1 MPKVAFT
8 GQLQRF
14 LPAPAMSVAG
24 GTVRAVLDEVARL
37 NPRLGAYVLDEQ
49 ARLRKHV
56 TVFVGDRQI
65 ADRTHLSDP
74 VAPEDEVFVLQ
85 ALSGGMP
92 VRGDAR

>member
-14 LPAPAMSVAG
+14 LPAPAMDATGDS
-24 GTVRAVLDEVARL
+24 VRAVLDDVRRQ

-49 ARLRKHV
+49 GALRKHV

-65 ADRTHLSDP
+65 TDRLTLSDP
-74 VAPEDEVFVLQ
+74 VGPAEEVYVLQ
-85 ALSGGMP
+85 ALSGGSAF
-92 VRGDAR
+92 GETA

>member
-14 LPAPAMSVAG
+14 LPAPAMDAAG
-24 GTVRAVLDEVARL
+24 ATVRAVLDDVCRQ

-49 ARLRKHV
+49 GGLRKHV

-65 ADRTHLSDP
+65 ADRQTLSDP
-74 VAPEDEVFVLQ
+74 VGPAEEVFVLQ
-85 ALSGGMP
+85 ALSGG
-92 VRGDAR
+92 